1 LTLNGA
7 IVAAS
12 EAVFAVSLN
21 LSRTGVLDN
30 DDGGRTVLGQVA
42 DGAAS
47 NGGISFGTL
56 ATVHTSDGNSGS
68 LFSCATHQ
76 RSFGG
81 LFTASNECL
90 SGINS
95 LLSEDHELAAV
106 HLADIIGL
114 HVVRKEV
121 LSGVVDVTSS

>member
-47 NGGISFGTL
+47 NGGITK
-56 ATVHTSDGNSGS
+56 
-68 LFSCATHQ
+68 Q
-76 RSFGG
+76 
-81 LFTASNECL
+81 SN
-90 SGINS
+90 GQ
-95 LLSEDHELAAV
+95 
-106 HLADIIGL
+106 
-114 HVVRKEV
+114 K
-121 LSGVVDVTSS
+121 